1 MGLNLETLVGILV
14 ILILLIMADGLRRML
29 RERQDSLRMKIEP
42 RRRDNEDETPRSE
55 HNPEL
60 PSGGA
65 RVVQRML
72 AQRAEAEAA
81 EAAAERSA
89 ERARHAAGDL
99 PAHQDPAAHQDEVL
113 DDAGEQTPPL
123 MMEPEEGRQAPV
135 HRASQQTLFS
145 EASSDDT
152 QSDDDDSP
160 LPRMRARRDDDED
173 QDAPATARPAA
184 ERPRY
189 AAAPSVPKAR
199 PAGSS
204 AARSEPARPDPA
216 REAPT
221 PPPVA
226 RAERKPAPVAE
237 PPSEPRIAP
246 ELMEVIVVHL
256 IAQRGERFDGRDLLQ
271 QLLENGLRFG
281 DMNIFHCHRNES
293 GRDVLQFSMANAVEP
308 GTFDID
314 TMESERFAGVTFF
327 LKLPGPGRPMAALER
342 MLETVR
348 KLADALNG
356 DLKDEQR
363 SVLTPQTMEHLRQ
376 RVQEFERRLRVH
388 QGA

>member
-42 RRRDNEDETPRSE
+42 RRRDNDDEPRPE

-81 EAAAERSA
+81 EAAAQRSA
-89 ERARHAAGDL
+89 EREAT
-99 PAHQDPAAHQDEVL
+99 E
-113 DDAGEQTPPL
+113 DDADAQHETRGASTPPL

-135 HRASQQTLFS
+135 HRASQQKLFG
-145 EASSDDT
+145 ETAA
-152 QSDDDDSP
+152 DDDDDEA
-160 LPRMRARRDDDED
+160 LPPMSARRDEDE
-173 QDAPATARPAA
+173 QREISAARPAS
-184 ERPRY
+184 
-189 AAAPSVPKAR
+189 AAPRAR
-199 PAGSS
+199 PATPSAS
-204 AARSEPARPDPA
+204 KAPSARKTEPAPSPAPRNEAARASASTRPPAQ
-216 REAPT
+216 
-221 PPPVA
+221 PV
-226 RAERKPAPVAE
+226 ERKPEPVAE
-237 PPSEPRIAP
+237 PAPEPRIAP

-256 IAQRGERFDGRDLLQ
+256 IAQRGERFDGRELLQ

-281 DMNIFHCHRNES
+281 DMNIFHCHRNEN

-327 LKLPGPGRPMAALER
+327 LKLPGPGRPMGALER

-348 KLADALNG
+348 KLADALHG
-356 DLKDEQR
+356 ELKDEQR